1 MATRR
6 DFLKAGTL
14 GGSGLFL
21 ASKFGFI
28 ERAFTQAV
36 PGGSLDPYSIQRFVT
51 PLFVPPVMPR
61 TSAAGSVDYYEIA
74 ARQTRQQIL
83 PAGLPDT
90 AVWAYGSI
98 NQTGTFHSRAP
109 RFWARQCRSIT

>member
-1 MATRR
+1 MASRR

-28 ERAFTQAV
+28 QRAFTQAV
-36 PGGSLDPYSIQRFVT
+36 AGGSLDPYAVPRFVT
-51 PLFVPPVMPR
+51 PLFVPPAMPPTR
-61 TSAAGSVDYYEIA
+61 TAGAIDYYEIA

-83 PAGLPDT
+83 PAGFPDT
-90 AVWAYGSI
+90 PIWAYGSV
-98 NQTGTFHSRAP
+98 NPHRTLHSP
-109 RFWARQCRSIT
+109 